1 MREFLIRIMLLN
13 YSNHPSSMWSEAQ
26 LRLAGEMF
34 GVIVDE
40 KFPSINPLWDET
52 EIIRLAENEVRR
64 IKQKYGDNLTV
75 HIMGE
80 SNFCFTM
87 VSLLLRQGI
96 PCVASTTERIA
107 RTDENG
113 VKKSIFRFKKFR
125 FYRLP

>member
-1 MREFLIRIMLLN
+1 MARELF
-13 YSNHPSSMWSEAQ
+13 
-26 LRLAGEMF
+26 GE
-34 GVIVDE
+34 IVDE
-40 KFPSINPLWDET
+40 KFPAVNPLWDENQ
-52 EIIRLAENEVRR
+52 IIRVALQEANR
-64 IKQKYGDNLTV
+64 IEQTYGRDITV

-80 SNFCFTM
+80 SNFCFVM
-87 VSLLLRQGI
+87 VSILLQRRI